1 MFTIT
6 DYALPADVAEQ
17 VADEVRDY
25 IQSAAR
31 AREEVESLRSQL
43 LRIQEI
49 IDAYRFALAA
59 YGWTGGPSSR

>member
-6 DYALPADVAEQ
+6 DYALPTDVAEQ

-31 AREEVESLRSQL
+31 AREELESLRSQL
-43 LRIQEI
+43 LESQEI

>member
-1 MFTIT
+1 MFEIT
-6 DYALPADVAEQ
+6 DYALPVEVAEQ
-17 VADEVRDY
+17 VVDEVKDY

-31 AREEVESLRSQL
+31 ARQEVENLRSQL
-43 LRIQEI
+43 IEAQET